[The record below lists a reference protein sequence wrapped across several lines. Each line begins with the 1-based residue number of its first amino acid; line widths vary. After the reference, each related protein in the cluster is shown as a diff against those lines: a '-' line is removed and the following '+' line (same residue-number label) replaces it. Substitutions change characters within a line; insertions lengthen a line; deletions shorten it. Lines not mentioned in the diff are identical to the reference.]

1 MNIYNIILNNK
12 PFLEYIYAFVMSF
25 ISLIILLKTDRYFR
39 LSLHNGLRYF
49 RNSFLFYGLAFF
61 WKFILA
67 DITNLNLNYVFFS
80 QFIFEYLLI
89 IGGLFLLYSLIWKKF
104 DIHKIT
110 YSSLINSKVIFLH
123 IIAITLSFFDS
134 FFESYRFLFIS
145 QILIFSFSIILFFKN
160 YKKNENKSSLN
171 KIYLLALLLGLIAW
185 ILNFFTATFFQ
196 WNTLLL
202 IDIGI
207 LNIIFFILILF
218 SIFRITKSN
227 NYKNGN

>member
-1 MNIYNIILNNK
+1 MDIYNILLNNK
-12 PFLEYIYAFVMSF
+12 NFLEYIYAFIISC
-25 ISLIILLKTDRYFR
+25 ISLMILFKTDRYFR

-67 DITNLNLNYVFFS
+67 DLTNLNTTSIFFS

-89 IGGLFLLYSLIWKKF
+89 MGGLFLLYSLIWKKF
-104 DIHKIT
+104 DLHKIT
-110 YSSLINSKVIFLH
+110 YSSLINSKIVFLH
-123 IIAITLSFFDS
+123 LIAIILSLFDS
-134 FFESYRFLFIS
+134 FFESYKFLFIS

-160 YKKNENKSSLN
+160 YKKNEKKSSLP
-171 KIYLLALLLGLIAW
+171 KIYILALSLGLIAW
-185 ILNFFTATFFQ
+185 ILNFFTAKFFK

-218 SIFRITKSN
+218 SIFRITKIKK
-227 NYKNGN
+227 YKNGN